1 MAKEVMARRS
11 RHDQRKIGR
20 GTKAKQEAGQ
30 KKLTEEKKVA
40 FVNNKKKGEANRL
53 KEKLRE
59 IAERRIEDMKKE
71 IRN

>member
-1 MAKEVMARRS
+1 MAKEVMARS
-11 RHDQRKIGR
+11 RHGQWRIGT
-20 GTKAKQEAGQ
+20 GVKAKQEAGQ

-59 IAERRIEDMKKE
+59 IAERRIEDMKKK
-71 IRN
+71 IRD